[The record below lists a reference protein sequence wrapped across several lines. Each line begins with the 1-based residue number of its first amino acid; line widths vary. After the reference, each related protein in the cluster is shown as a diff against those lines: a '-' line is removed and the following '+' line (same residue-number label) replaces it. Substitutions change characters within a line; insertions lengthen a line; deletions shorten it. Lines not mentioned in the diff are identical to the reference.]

1 MKLGTQGSETVSGF
15 FIVSWLLRES
25 QCATK
30 TSRSQR
36 TWSLPGTAL
45 KFRSYKMHHKGAKEL
60 KMRRP
65 SSQESDL
72 WEKSKSVIMGI
83 DRRKPPWPEK
93 KWLKRSLLQ
102 FLEPCFL
109 IKYYIKFFL
118 ANSLCVLAHKI
129 HSTVSPTFFAS
140 YIIFSIISREN
151 QRLNPLHHVTES
163 KLTLLTTWQAN
174 KSERQGTEARNKILF
189 GKPADWEDGRLMSQI
204 NTLIRLWMPP
214 GSFSN
219 QRWRRW
225 GNKVK
230 MPSILQISPRMASFR
245 QGMC

>member
-1 MKLGTQGSETVSGF
+1 MDIWEVSNIPDF
-15 FIVSWLLRES
+15 CEIRNSRLWNSTWLLHCHLTAKVES
-25 QCATK
+25 VCNQDL
-30 TSRSQR
+30 SQR

-45 KFRSYKMHHKGAKEL
+45 KFRSYKRHHKGAKEL
-60 KMRRP
+60 KMWRS
-65 SSQESDL
+65 SSQEPDL

-93 KWLKRSLLQ
+93 KWLKCSLLQ

-129 HSTVSPTFFAS
+129 HSAVSPTFFAS
-140 YIIFSIISREN
+140 YIIFSIIGREN

-174 KSERQGTEARNKILF
+174 KSERQGTEARNKTIWKASRL
-189 GKPADWEDGRLMSQI
+189 GRWQT
-204 NTLIRLWMPP
+204 NV
-214 GSFSN
+214 SN
-219 QRWRRW
+219 
-225 GNKVK
+225 
-230 MPSILQISPRMASFR
+230 
-245 QGMC
+245 